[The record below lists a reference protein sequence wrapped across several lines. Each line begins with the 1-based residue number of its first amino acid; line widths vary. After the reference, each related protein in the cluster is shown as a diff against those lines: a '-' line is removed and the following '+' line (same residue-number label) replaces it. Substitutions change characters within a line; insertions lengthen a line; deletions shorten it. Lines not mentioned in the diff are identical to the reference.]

1 MAAIAAAIAPAAAAV
16 EVDPFDAIVD
26 PEIFDKARVCTK
38 TKRRYLKRRT
48 KFKTWCAA
56 KYPDWYDTVSG
67 EVDLVALAGTNGGD
81 SLAFKQYVMTNKGTK
96 GRAYARHSTLSKER
110 SMLFDYVCDAKKA
123 GDMRPAFWIELKQ
136 WYIGIKNKE
145 NQEKAAGTLSCKE
158 GKDELP
164 EKMYRKFAELWL
176 SEKPFKPGVFAFLY
190 GSLSW
195 MLMARTT
202 NVGKLAYSHISV
214 EGDCLGFR
222 FMITKTDPNGEKY
235 TGKKHVYANA
245 VDPSGCSILAMA
257 VYWMLNPHNEG
268 NFVFTGSNSSGNFS
282 KLLKKMCK
290 SDEASELCTLLGRAS
305 GDIGTHS
312 YRPSINRRTNTLSPA
327 FAIAHC

>member
-1 MAAIAAAIAPAAAAV
+1 MAAVPAAIAPAAAAAV
-16 EVDPFDAIVD
+16 VDPFDAIVD
-26 PEIFDKARVCTK
+26 PKIFDKARVNEK
-38 TKRRYLKRRT
+38 TKRRYLTRRK
-48 KFKTWCAA
+48 KFKAWC
-56 KYPDWYDTVSG
+56 KEKHPEWYDAATD
-67 EVDLVALAGTNGGD
+67 EVDLVALAGVNGGD
-81 SLAFKQYVMTNKGTK
+81 SYAFQQYVMTNKGTN
-96 GRAYARHSTLSKER
+96 GRPYARHSTLSKER

-136 WYIGIKNKE
+136 WFIGVKNEE
-145 NQEKAAGTLSCKE
+145 NKEKAAGKLSCKE

-164 EKMYRKFAELWL
+164 EKMFRKFAEMWL
-176 SEKPFKPGVFAFLY
+176 SKKPYKPGVFAFLY

-202 NVGKLAYSHISV
+202 NVQKLGYSHISV

-222 FMITKTDPNGEKY
+222 FMITKTDPNGEKF
-235 TGKKHVYANA
+235 TGKKHVYANP
-245 VDPSGCSILAMA
+245 VDPSGCAILAMA

-305 GDIGTHS
+305 SDIGTHS

>member
-26 PEIFDKARVCTK
+26 PEIFDKARVCKK

-48 KFKTWCAA
+48 KFKAWCAA

-67 EVDLVALAGTNGGD
+67 EVDLVALAGKNGGD

-202 NVGKLAYSHISV
+202 NVSS
-214 EGDCLGFR
+214 
-222 FMITKTDPNGEKY
+222 
-235 TGKKHVYANA
+235 A
-245 VDPSGCSILAMA
+245 V
-257 VYWMLNPHNEG
+257 
-268 NFVFTGSNSSGNFS
+268 
-282 KLLKKMCK
+282 
-290 SDEASELCTLLGRAS
+290 LLGHFTPSPRSPRDDDFRVKNDEKCALCAKRAAFIFYVAVGVFAAS
-305 GDIGTHS
+305 NHDTETLYGT
-312 YRPSINRRTNTLSPA
+312 
-327 FAIAHC
+327 